1 MSRFDVSEHL
11 KQRPVIQLAPLVD
24 IAFWALIFFMIIAV
38 LNQMESEVNI
48 TVPKS
53 TVTKSAEL
61 NSGKMV
67 INISKEGRF
76 VVNQQE
82 FNNSGLEALLKKTAQ
97 LFPNQQIIIR
107 ADELA
112 YHKYVIQALDACM
125 RSNIYDVSFATV
137 KEESRE

>member
-1 MSRFDVSEHL
+1 MPKFVVPEHL
-11 KQRPVIQLAPLVD
+11 KQRPIIQLAPLVD

-53 TVTKSAEL
+53 TAIKESQL
-61 NSGKMV
+61 NAGKMV
-67 INISKEGRF
+67 VNISKEGKF
-76 VVNQQE
+76 IVNQQE
-82 FNNSGLEALLKKTAQ
+82 YDRGGLADLLKKTAQ

-107 ADELA
+107 ADELS

-125 RSNIYDVSFATV
+125 RSNINDVSFAAV
-137 KEESRE
+137 QGD